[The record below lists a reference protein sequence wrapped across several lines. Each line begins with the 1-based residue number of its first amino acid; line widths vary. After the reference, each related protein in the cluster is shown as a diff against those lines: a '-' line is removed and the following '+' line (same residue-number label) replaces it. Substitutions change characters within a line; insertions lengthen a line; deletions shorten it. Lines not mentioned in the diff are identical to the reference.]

1 MDNPGQLLIRVSLEM
16 KKSLTK
22 KLLLYNVTAP
32 QWAVLKDISIHLEGT
47 TPAMIAERTYSDR
60 PTITG
65 ILERLKAKGLLDIR
79 DNPNDKRSNL
89 VFITDSGMIIKNQ
102 IEVLSDEIM
111 DNALKNISE
120 QEMSTFMNV
129 LKTIYLNIS

>member
-1 MDNPGQLLIRVSLEM
+1 
-16 KKSLTK
+16 
-22 KLLLYNVTAP
+22 
-32 QWAVLKDISIHLEGT
+32 
-47 TPAMIAERTYSDR
+47 
-60 PTITG
+60 
-65 ILERLKAKGLLDIR
+65 
-79 DNPNDKRSNL
+79 
-89 VFITDSGMIIKNQ
+89 MIIKSQ

>member
-1 MDNPGQLLIRVSLEM
+1 
-16 KKSLTK
+16 
-22 KLLLYNVTAP
+22 
-32 QWAVLKDISIHLEGT
+32 
-47 TPAMIAERTYSDR
+47 MIAERTYSDR

-89 VFITDSGMIIKNQ
+89 VFITDSGMIIKSQ

-129 LKTIYLNIS
+129 LKMIYLNIS